1 MTPGSARLAHARKV
15 ADAILYEGY
24 LLYPYHQQSQKNQ
37 ARFQFGVLMPPG
49 YAAVDPH
56 EPSATQ
62 TECLLECPP
71 DAQLS
76 VLVRFLRLQRRTVL
90 EIPPGPGAAREVPE
104 LTVAGTTY
112 TSWDEAAEQEQAASA
127 PVAALLEREHQ
138 QDFSLAGHRAEQ
150 DLPDAGGRPA
160 GRLVRSCCAV
170 GGRIVLSAQ
179 RLPGPYGALRLR
191 VRVENTTTAT
201 AGPLAVRQDGL
212 RCALIAAHSLIE
224 VPGGRFVSMTDPP
237 QWAAAEVAAC
247 VNTGTWPVL
256 AGPPDGQDLMLS
268 SPVILYDHPEIAAES
283 DGEMFDATEIDEI
296 LTLRTLTLT
305 DAEKQQARATDP
317 RAAGLIDRVD
327 GMPAEMLER
336 LHGAIRYLGSAPR
349 QPGGPAAGD
358 GMADGWP
365 AAAGGSAL
373 GWPAQITDRPPVPW
387 WDPGADASV
396 APETDAVVIA
406 GHRVARGSRVLMRP
420 GSRRADAQDL
430 FLAGRAAVVEAVLS
444 DVDGQTH
451 LALLPEDDPAAE
463 LQRFHGRFLYFAPD
477 EVEPIGPA
485 GNPPGEHQEEDRT

>member
-76 VLVRFLRLQRRTVL
+76 VLVRFLRLQRRTVQ

-112 TSWDEAAEQEQAASA
+112 TSWDEAAEQEQAASV
-127 PVAALLEREHQ
+127 PVAALLDREHQ
-138 QDFSLAGHRAEQ
+138 QDFSLAAHRAEQ
-150 DLPDAGGRPA
+150 DLLGAGGTLA
-160 GRLVRSCCAV
+160 GRLLRACCAV
-170 GGRIVLSAQ
+170 DGRIVLSAQ

-191 VRVENTTTAT
+191 VRVENTTAA

-256 AGPPDGQDLMLS
+256 AGPPGGQDLVLS

-305 DAEKQQARATDP
+305 EAEKQQARATDP

-336 LHGAIRYLGSAPR
+336 LHGAIRYLPAAPQ
-349 QPGGPAAGD
+349 QPGVPGGNAA
-358 GMADGWP
+358 ADGWP
-365 AAAGGSAL
+365 A
-373 GWPAQITDRPPVPW
+373 QVTDRPAVPW

-396 APETDAVVIA
+396 SPETDAVIIA

-485 GNPPGEHQEEDRT
+485 KPPGQHPEEDRT